1 MAERVPLTREQSR
14 TTILAI
20 LRKHNGITLQDVAA
34 EFGRSAS
41 YTRLLLAEL
50 EAQGD
55 AGRSFHRKPVHWWAV
70 SSA

>member
-1 MAERVPLTREQSR
+1 MAEGVQLTREQSR
-14 TTILAI
+14 TAILAI
-20 LRKHNGITLQDVAA
+20 LRKHNGVTLEDVVA

-41 YTRLLLAEL
+41 YTRLLLTEL

-55 AGRSFHRKPVHWWAV
+55 AGHSWRTRPVLWWAV